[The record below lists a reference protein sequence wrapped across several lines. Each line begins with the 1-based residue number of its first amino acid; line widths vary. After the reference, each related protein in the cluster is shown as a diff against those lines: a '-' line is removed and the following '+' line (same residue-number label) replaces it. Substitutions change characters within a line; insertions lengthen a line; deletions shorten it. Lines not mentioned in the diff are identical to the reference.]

1 MHDNYRF
8 LLINTDPAERQ
19 RIRLLLQAGIDGL
32 HIDELD
38 NSRRLKKA
46 LATADYDLILADD
59 RLTEFDWREVVNE
72 WLI

>member
-1 MHDNYRF
+1 MHDKYRF

-72 WLI
+72 

>member
-19 RIRLLLQAGIDGL
+19 RIRPLLQAGMDSL
-32 HIDELD
+32 HIGELD

-46 LATADYDLILADD
+46 LATADYDRIQADD
-59 RLTEFDWREVVNE
+59 RLTELDWREVVNE
-72 WLI
+72 

>member
-38 NSRRLKKA
+38 DSQRLKKA

-72 WLI
+72 

>member
-72 WLI
+72 

>member
-38 NSRRLKKA
+38 NSQRLKKA

-72 WLI
+72 

>member
-46 LATADYDLILADD
+46 LATADYDLIQADD

-72 WLI
+72 

>member
-1 MHDNYRF
+1 MNDNYRF

-38 NSRRLKKA
+38 NSRWLKKA
-46 LATADYDLILADD
+46 LATADYDLIQADD

-72 WLI
+72 

>member
-1 MHDNYRF
+1 MHDNYRI
-8 LLINTDPAERQ
+8 LLINADPAERQ
-19 RIRLLLQAGIDGL
+19 RIRLLLQAGIDCL

-38 NSRRLKKA
+38 NSQRLKKA

-72 WLI
+72 

>member
-19 RIRLLLQAGIDGL
+19 RIRLLLQAGMDSL
-32 HIDELD
+32 HIGELD

-46 LATADYDLILADD
+46 LATADYDRIQADD
-59 RLTEFDWREVVNE
+59 RLTELDWREVVNE
-72 WLI
+72 